1 MVLAFYVTLN
11 ELRKGGEDCEIT
23 RQRPTKE
30 PYVKVLIDSA
40 ACAYRGKN
48 YVFYKD
54 TKLAGEMR
62 NGPRGSDWED
72 LDRGPTIGLL
82 DDALE
87 EAIKLGIL

>member
-1 MVLAFYVTLN
+1 MELAFYVTLD
-11 ELRKGGEDCEIT
+11 ELRKGGEECEIAK
-23 RQRPTKE
+23 QRPKR
-30 PYVKVLIDSA
+30 PYVKVLIDRA
-40 ACAYRGKN
+40 ADAHRGKN

-72 LDRGPTIGLL
+72 REIGPTVGLL

-87 EAIKLGIL
+87 EAKKLGIL